1 MGIFDGKVAI
11 VTGAARGLGRDYARF
26 FLQDGASVVMA
37 DIQGDTV
44 EQSARELQSSS
55 GNVLAISVDI
65 TSPTSTKNMAA
76 QAAQTF
82 GHVDILVNNAAIWG
96 DLRQISL
103 LEIEPD
109 YWDAVLD
116 VNLKGALLCSQA
128 VIPFMRQQNWGRI
141 VNISSA
147 GAYKPGSVYSVSK
160 LALNQL
166 TYSLAQQVA
175 DDGITCNAIA
185 PGPIATEATQSQY
198 TPETLERIV
207 QQGMIKRA
215 GTSKDLYGALRY
227 LCSDDAAWVTAQILH
242 VNGGALSRL

>member
-1 MGIFDGKVAI
+1 MGRFDGKVAI
-11 VTGAARGLGRDYARF
+11 VTGAARGLGRDYTRF

-37 DIQGDTV
+37 DIQGDAV
-44 EQSARELQSSS
+44 EQSARELQPS
-55 GNVLAISVDI
+55 GNVLAISVDV
-65 TSPTSTKNMAA
+65 TSSTSAKNMAE
-76 QAAQTF
+76 QAAKVF

-96 DLRQISL
+96 DLRQVPL
-103 LEIEPD
+103 LEIASD

-116 VNLKGALLCSQA
+116 VNLKGALLCTQA
-128 VIPFMRQQNWGRI
+128 VIPFMRQQHWGRI

-166 TYSLAQQVA
+166 TYSLAQQMA

-198 TPETLERIV
+198 TPETFERIV

-242 VNGGALSRL
+242 VNGGAISRL